1 MLCNLE
7 SDQFHE
13 KPSKYFPM
21 IQTIILTLYTPIP
34 GSTSAFLLDVGG
46 WPSRAGLEDLN
57 PFLVL
62 AELLVA
68 LVSGLVSLTVLVVTL
83 LLSLSIL
90 VEVSIAAG
98 EAGDGELRLSDLEPE
113 GGAELQATP
122 EESLVAGLSG
132 GSVWERISSWT
143 MSLSPTL

>member
-1 MLCNLE
+1 MSC
-7 SDQFHE
+7 
-13 KPSKYFPM
+13 
-21 IQTIILTLYTPIP
+21 
-34 GSTSAFLLDVGG
+34 
-46 WPSRAGLEDLN
+46 AGLEDMN

-98 EAGDGELRLSDLEPE
+98 EAGAGELWLSDLGSG

-122 EESLVAGLSG
+122 EESLAAGLSG
-132 GSVWERISSWT
+132 GSVCERISSWT
-143 MSLSPTL
+143 MSLRPTL

>member
-1 MLCNLE
+1 MN
-7 SDQFHE
+7 SFQA
-13 KPSKYFPM
+13 PV
-21 IQTIILTLYTPIP
+21 LTLYTPIP
-34 GSTSAFLLDVGG
+34 GSASAFLLDVGG
-46 WPSRAGLEDLN
+46 WLSRAGLEDLN

-68 LVSGLVSLTVLVVTL
+68 LVSGLVSLTVLVVTP

-98 EAGDGELRLSDLEPE
+98 EGGAGELWPSELGSG

-132 GSVWERISSWT
+132 ASV
-143 MSLSPTL
+143 